1 MNVQGGFED
10 SNAAGEKC
18 EFEMRLGNDV
28 VAVLGVQDFGFR
40 KKAAAEQRK
49 GLSVNFNFLGFE
61 EEQHEFEPIGA
72 VNVKEF
78 TNKA

>member
-1 MNVQGGFED
+1 
-10 SNAAGEKC
+10 
-18 EFEMRLGNDV
+18 MR
-28 VAVLGVQDFGFR
+28 
-40 KKAAAEQRK
+40 
-49 GLSVNFNFLGFE
+49 GLSVNFNFLGFEE

>member
-1 MNVQGGFED
+1 
-10 SNAAGEKC
+10 
-18 EFEMRLGNDV
+18 MRLGNDV

-40 KKAAAEQRK
+40 KKAAAVEQRK
-49 GLSVNFNFLGFE
+49 GLSVNFNFLGFEE

>member
-1 MNVQGGFED
+1 
-10 SNAAGEKC
+10 
-18 EFEMRLGNDV
+18 MRLGNNV

-40 KKAAAEQRK
+40 KKAAVEQRK

-61 EEQHEFEPIGA
+61 EEQQHEFEPIGA
-72 VNVKEF
+72 VNVKEY

>member
-1 MNVQGGFED
+1 
-10 SNAAGEKC
+10 
-18 EFEMRLGNDV
+18 MRLGNDV
-28 VAVLGVQDFGFR
+28 VAVPGVQYFGFW
-40 KKAAAEQRK
+40 KKAAVEQRK

-61 EEQHEFEPIGA
+61 EEEEQEQEQHEFEPIGA

>member
-1 MNVQGGFED
+1 
-10 SNAAGEKC
+10 
-18 EFEMRLGNDV
+18 MRLGNDV

-40 KKAAAEQRK
+40 KKAAVEQRK
-49 GLSVNFNFLGFE
+49 GLGVNFNFLGFE
-61 EEQHEFEPIGA
+61 EEEQEQHEFEPIGA